1 MIGGERAG
9 AINSAREFLGDDGER
24 VAQDQ
29 CVRVAHHILA
39 SCTKMDDS
47 TRVRRSVPKGVHMRH
62 HIMAEARFV
71 RVGVGEIDV
80 I

>member
-1 MIGGERAG
+1 
-9 AINSAREFLGDDGER
+9 
-24 VAQDQ
+24 
-29 CVRVAHHILA
+29 
-39 SCTKMDDS
+39 MDDS

-80 I
+80 VKVRAQFGDLRGGHWESKFVLRLRKC